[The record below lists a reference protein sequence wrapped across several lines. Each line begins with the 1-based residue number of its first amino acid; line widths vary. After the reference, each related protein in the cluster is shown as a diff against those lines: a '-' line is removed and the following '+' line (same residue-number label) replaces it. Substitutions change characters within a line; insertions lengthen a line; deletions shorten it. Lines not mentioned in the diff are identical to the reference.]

1 MVMEDNIFD
10 HNVEADMTQSLGE
23 RLRRLRDKKGISLKE
38 LAETSGLSRSY
49 LTQIESGA
57 ANPSLGSIKRI
68 ANVLDVRLF
77 ELFSEEEAEADD
89 FPGFRKPAY
98 QKVGVVRRDG
108 RKTLGWPNTKGTTYL
123 LTPDLQGRL
132 EVVLSTLLPGEG
144 SGENLYTHEGE
155 EFGYVLE
162 GTFEV
167 VIEGK
172 SYVLEEGDSISFSSR
187 IPHRTRVVGDK
198 PATTLWVI
206 TPPSF

>member
-1 MVMEDNIFD
+1 MIMEDNIFD

-23 RLRRLRDKKGISLKE
+23 RLRGLRDKKGISLKE

-77 ELFSEEEAEADD
+77 ELFSEEEAEAND
-89 FPGFRKPAY
+89 FPGYRKPTY

-108 RKTLGWPNTKGTTYL
+108 RKTLGWPNSKGTTYL

-172 SYVLEEGDSISFSSR
+172 SYILKEGDSISFSSR

-206 TPPSF
+206 SPPSF